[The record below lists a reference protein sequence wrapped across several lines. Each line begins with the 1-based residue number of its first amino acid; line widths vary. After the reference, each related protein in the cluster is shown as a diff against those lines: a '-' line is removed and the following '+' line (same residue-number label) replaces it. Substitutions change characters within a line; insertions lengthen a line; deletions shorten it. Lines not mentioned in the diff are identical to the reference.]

1 MANRKVFQ
9 DSIVPLPAQNGITPM
24 GLMIQA
30 TEPPHFDET
39 LPVHFSVNMSAD
51 AQAELEKRVSQGE
64 ILKPDELNQQYS
76 PQKEQVDKLVSWLQ
90 GQGFDI
96 THVAPDGVY
105 ATASADQISKSLNVN
120 MVRVTKDGV
129 TYTAAQNAP
138 SLPAEIAGSVGSING
153 LQPFLQVKKHF
164 RLIRPGQIHHHIAT
178 ALATGMPAPAI
189 QNAPP
194 YLAAEFLKAYDAD
207 GVGVTGKGQTIAI
220 LIDTFPHQ
228 NDLIKFWADNQLG
241 ITPAQVTM
249 INVKGGRLPGIEGE
263 ETLDAQWSSAMAPG
277 ADIRIYASGSLQYPD
292 LDRALDKIIEDAS
305 TIQGL
310 NQLSISLGLG
320 ETFVAKG
327 ERATQRLKF
336 LKLAALG
343 VNVFVS
349 SGDAGSNP
357 DQYGQ
362 QGGVLQVEHPACDP
376 FVIGV
381 GGTTLRLSAT
391 GSVSSENAWVGSGGG
406 QSSYVPRPAW
416 QKGPGVPDGMYRLVP
431 DIGLA
436 ADPNYGAYVVLH
448 GTGHQ
453 IGGTSWSAPAWAG
466 FCALINEA
474 RINAGKPR
482 LPFLNPLLYPLTG
495 GAGFRDI
502 RQGTNGTYQS
512 GEGYDMV
519 TGLGVPNLKALISLL
534 TT

>member
-1 MANRKVFQ
+1 MTSRKVFQ
-9 DSIVPLPAQNGITPM
+9 DSIVPLPAQTGITPS

-30 TEPPHFDET
+30 SGSGHLDEA
-39 LPVHFSVNMSAD
+39 LPVHFSFDMPAD
-51 AQAELEKRVSQGE
+51 NQEALEKRVSRGE
-64 ILKPDELNQQYS
+64 TLTPDELSQQYG
-76 PQKEQVDKLVSWLQ
+76 PQKLQLNKLVSWLRD
-90 GQGFDI
+90 QGFDI

-105 ATASADQISKSLNVN
+105 ATATADQVSKSLDVN
-120 MVRVTKDGV
+120 MVRVTKDGI

-138 SLPAEIAGSVGSING
+138 SLPADIAGGVGSING

-164 RLIRPGQIHHHIAT
+164 RLIRPGQIRHRIT
-178 ALATGMPAPAI
+178 RTQGSGMPSTAI

-194 YLAAEFLKAYDAD
+194 YLAAEFLKAYNAD
-207 GVGVTGKGQTIAI
+207 SAGVTGKGQTIAI
-220 LIDTFPHQ
+220 LIDTFPLQ
-228 NDLIKFWADNQLG
+228 EDLIKFWADNHLD
-241 ITPAQVTM
+241 ITPAQVAM
-249 INVKGGRLPGIEGE
+249 INVKGGGLPAIEGE
-263 ETLDAQWSSAMAPG
+263 ETLDAQWASAMAPG
-277 ADIRIYASGSLQYPD
+277 ANIRIYASGSLQFTD

-305 TIQGL
+305 AIQGL

-320 ETFVAKG
+320 ETYMAQG
-327 ERATQRLKF
+327 EVTTQHQKF

-362 QGGVLQVEHPACDP
+362 HGGPLQAEHPSSDP

-381 GGTTLRLSAT
+381 GGTSLQLSAT
-391 GSVSSENAWVGSGGG
+391 GSVMSENAWVGSGGG
-406 QSSYVPRPAW
+406 QSIYFARPSW
-416 QKGPGVPDGMYRLVP
+416 QNGPGVPAGVKRLVP
-431 DIGLA
+431 DVGLA

-448 GTGHQ
+448 GAVHQ

-474 RINAGKPR
+474 RINSGKPR
-482 LPFLNPLLYPLTG
+482 LSFLNPLLYPLTG

-502 RQGTNGTYQS
+502 QQGTNGTYQA
-512 GEGYDMV
+512 GAGYDMI
-519 TGLGVPNLKALISLL
+519 TGIGVPNLKALIALL
-534 TT
+534 TA